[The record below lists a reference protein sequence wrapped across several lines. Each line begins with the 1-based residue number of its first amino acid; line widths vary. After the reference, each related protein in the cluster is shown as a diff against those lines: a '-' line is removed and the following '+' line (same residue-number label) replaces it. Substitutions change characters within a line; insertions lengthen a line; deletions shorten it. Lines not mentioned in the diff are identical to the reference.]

1 MPRRGREK
9 ITLVRGS
16 EKAMEAFSMEIA
28 KELGLYDKISNQ
40 GFNGLTTFEAGQ
52 LGGTSTRIIQAMGEQ
67 LIMQRYNAG
76 EDKLIPDELQPNR
89 GLMRDMTNNGNVVQ
103 DGRILDTKHKQIAD
117 IVTNDPEP
125 PKYSTSRPFERAGQ
139 LHDKDQIQ

>member
-28 KELGLYDKISNQ
+28 KELGLYEKISNE

-67 LIMQRYNAG
+67 LIMERYNKG

-89 GLMRDMTNNGNVVQ
+89 GLMRDMTNNGNVVKE
-103 DGRILDTKHKQIAD
+103 GRIMDTKHKEIKD
-117 IVTNDPEP
+117 IITNDPP
-125 PKYSTSRPFERAGQ
+125 SSNYNTSRPFERAGQ
-139 LHDKDQIQ
+139 LHDVDHIQ